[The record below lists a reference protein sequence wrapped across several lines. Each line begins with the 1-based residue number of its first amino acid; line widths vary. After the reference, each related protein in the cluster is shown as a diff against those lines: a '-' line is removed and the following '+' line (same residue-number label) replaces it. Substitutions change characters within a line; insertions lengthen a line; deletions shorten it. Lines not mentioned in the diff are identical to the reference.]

1 METTKDTNTK
11 IIVEQ
16 FLVNDQEI
24 FENNKERYEREF
36 NEKQEKIKKKK
47 EEKERKQ
54 VKSLLEDEIKRL
66 ETEAKQREQN
76 EITKNN
82 MN

>member
-47 EEKERKQ
+47 EEKEM
-54 VKSLLEDEIKRL
+54 E
-66 ETEAKQREQN
+66 N
-76 EITKNN
+76 EKNIIMMVN
-82 MN
+82 